1 MVIVMNKSGFI
12 KEIEKQTQRDSRD
25 CIIIADCFDEH
36 FFIGKKNKEKTVND
50 LMEKLEISYEEADEI
65 YNIVSKII
73 TTAIKDKLKHP
84 FKGND

>member
-1 MVIVMNKSGFI
+1 MNKSGFI
-12 KEIEKQTQRDSRD
+12 NEIEKQTKRDSRD

-36 FFIGKKNKEKTVND
+36 FIIGKKNKEKTVND
-50 LMEKLEISYEEADEI
+50 LMEKLEISHEEADEI

-73 TTAIKDKLKHP
+73 ATAIKNKLKHP